1 MNNKMDIIP
10 MEVTMNNTRQ
20 KDEKFLEYILK
31 ENFSLILIFCSLFTI
46 YILLSIAFG
55 DFNNSFIS
63 GITIILIVFF
73 ILSIAGIWVQK
84 KHSQQ
89 IFLYKIL
96 IGAFYF
102 STVIAIIIS
111 DVSMISSYLFIF
123 SGLMLLLLFT
133 SYLYTPRILFIPFA
147 IVVVGI
153 NVILTLNTF
162 QSKLYIVVSLIIM
175 LFSLFISSQR
185 YQKVKETYNNKIQIL
200 QMKAMLEQLSFKDIL
215 TGLYNNHYIDQQL
228 KHEINRSN
236 RYKTP
241 LCLII
246 MDIDQFEVY
255 NSNHGQL
262 AGDDPLTII
271 GNILTTNT
279 RTTDILGRYSG
290 EEFIILL
297 PNTSLDE
304 TILLAERLRILIHE
318 NDFGYSSKISVS
330 VGIKELS
337 NESKNQFIKSTID
350 NVQLAKKIGSNTIYY
365 DNLGG

>member
-1 MNNKMDIIP
+1 
-10 MEVTMNNTRQ
+10 MEVDMKKTTK
-20 KDEKFLEYILK
+20 KDENFLEYILK
-31 ENFSLILIFCSLFTI
+31 ENFNLVLIFCSLFTI
-46 YILLSIAFG
+46 YILLSISFV
-55 DFNNSFIS
+55 DFNSNFIS
-63 GITIILIVFF
+63 NITVILIIFF
-73 ILSIAGIWVQK
+73 ILTIAGIWVQK

-89 IFLYKIL
+89 TFYYKIL

-102 STVIAIIIS
+102 STVIAIMIS
-111 DVSMISSYLFIF
+111 DISMISSYLFIF
-123 SGLMLLLLFT
+123 SGLLLLLIFT
-133 SYLYTPRILFIPFA
+133 SYLYTPRFLFVPFA
-147 IVVVGI
+147 IIVIGI
-153 NVILTLNTF
+153 NIILTLGMHQN
-162 QSKLYIVVSLIIM
+162 KLYIVVSLIIL

-185 YQKVKETYNNKIQIL
+185 SQKVKETYSNKIQIM
-200 QMKAMLEQLSFKDIL
+200 QMKEMLEQLSFKDIL

-228 KHEINRSN
+228 EYEINRSN

-262 AGDDPLTII
+262 AGDDALTII